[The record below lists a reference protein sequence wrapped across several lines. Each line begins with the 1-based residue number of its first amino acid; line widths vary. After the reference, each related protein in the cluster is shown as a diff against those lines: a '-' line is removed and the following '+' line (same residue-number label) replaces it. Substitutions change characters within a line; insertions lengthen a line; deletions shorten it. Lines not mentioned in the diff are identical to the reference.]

1 MDAIPRSMPATMEA
15 RKLGS
20 KAAKAGFDWPDVEGL
35 FEKLQ
40 EEIAELKVEL
50 GNSLKNVPQGLKPNS
65 SDLTD
70 GTAEAVPLSKTNTSA
85 TLEEVGTAR
94 AAIEEELGDLLF
106 TVVNLA
112 RHLKVDA
119 ESALSAA
126 NAKFRARFRAMEAS
140 AGGFD
145 ALASLTPAELDALW
159 NRAKRGDRCCAGWV
173 EAMSAPKQLERCE
186 ADPHCAGEDAGGLR
200 AGG

>member
-1 MDAIPRSMPATMEA
+1 M
-15 RKLGS
+15 
-20 KAAKAGFDWPDVEGL
+20 
-35 FEKLQ
+35 
-40 EEIAELKVEL
+40 
-50 GNSLKNVPQGLKPNS
+50 KNVPQGLKPNS

-70 GTAEAVPLSKTNTSA
+70 GTAKAVPLSKTKTSA
-85 TLEEVGTAR
+85 TLEEVGTAG

-119 ESALSAA
+119 ESALRGA

-159 NRAKRGDRCCAGWV
+159 NRAKR
-173 EAMSAPKQLERCE
+173 
-186 ADPHCAGEDAGGLR
+186 ADDVVPDGLKP
-200 AGG
+200 